1 MTLGLYILRC
11 FIRATIQVQ
20 VVLTMVI
27 ALILAVENLRMA
39 SQFGHPATEALYLT
53 VLQLP
58 EFLSEIFPLVL
69 LLSALL
75 TVLRLNRSSELVI
88 FRAAGI
94 SALRVLFVP
103 VLAAFALGVAAFALI
118 NPVVATSRVAADSYR
133 DYVRNKQQNVF
144 SIIEGGVWLRQGTGE
159 GQSVIQAGRLS
170 PDGRLLFDVRIHDFD
185 AEGRMTTRR
194 EAATALLGNGE
205 WILGNVR
212 SWAIDAASTRP
223 LAPPVDEAE
232 VRMPTDLTSEQI
244 LERIASPE
252 IIPFWALPATIR
264 QLEAAGFSAQRHRLF
279 FQSEL
284 ARPLFF
290 AAMVLIGAGFSLR
303 HMRFG
308 NAGVMMLFAVL
319 AGFLLYF
326 FKDISESLGNAGT
339 IPVTL
344 AAWAPAAIGVMLA
357 MGFLLHVEDG

>member
-1 MTLGLYILRC
+1 MTIGLYILRC

-20 VVLTMVI
+20 IVLALVI
-27 ALILAVENLRMA
+27 LLILMVENLRMA
-39 SQFGHPATEALYLT
+39 SQFGHPATEAFTLT
-53 VLQLP
+53 LLQLP
-58 EFLSEIFPLVL
+58 ELLSEVFPLVL
-69 LLSALL
+69 LLGALL
-75 TVLRLNRSSELVI
+75 TVLRLNRTSELVI

-103 VLAAFALGVAAFALI
+103 VLAAMALGVVAFAVL
-118 NPVVATSRVAADSYR
+118 NPIVATTRVEADIYR
-133 DYVRNKQQNVF
+133 DYLRNKQQNVF
-144 SIIEGGVWLRQGTGE
+144 SIIEGGVWLRQGTGV

-185 AEGRMTTRR
+185 AEGRMTARR
-194 EAATALLGNGE
+194 EAATALLDDGA
-205 WILGNVR
+205 WILRNVR
-212 SWAIDAASTRP
+212 SWGIDPTSARP
-223 LAPPVDEAE
+223 LAAPVDAAEA
-232 VRMPTDLTSEQI
+232 RMQTDLTSEQI

-252 IIPFWALPATIR
+252 IVPFWALPATIR

-326 FKDISESLGNAGT
+326 FKDISESLGSAGT
-339 IPVTL
+339 LPVTL

-357 MGFLLHVEDG
+357 TGFLLHVEDG